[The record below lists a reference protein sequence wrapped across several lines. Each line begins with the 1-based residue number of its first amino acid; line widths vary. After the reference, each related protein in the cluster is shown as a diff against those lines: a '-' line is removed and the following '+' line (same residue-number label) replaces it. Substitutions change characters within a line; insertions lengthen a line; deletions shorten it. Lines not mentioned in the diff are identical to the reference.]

1 MGKNMTLSI
10 PDEIS
15 ERMEE
20 LSEVNWSAVARNAFE
35 EYLDIRKDPE
45 ISGIIERLTKEK
57 NDQYARGF
65 AAASKIAK
73 KLSFEKFIDIFS
85 VCDERIAEHYEI
97 LNPPLSSTDIL
108 KSTTALGFGI
118 STSSQEPID
127 VDEDTQ
133 KSILVDVFEDKKL
146 LTNAGTS
153 KEYERGFYE
162 AMMKFRDAIGE

>member
-1 MGKNMTLSI
+1 MAKNRTLSL
-10 PDEIS
+10 PEELS
-15 ERMEE
+15 ERMEN
-20 LSEVNWSAVARNAFE
+20 LSEVNWSEVARNAFE
-35 EYLDIRKDPE
+35 EYLNIRKDPE
-45 ISGIIERLTKEK
+45 ISGIIERLSKEK
-57 NDQYARGF
+57 NDQYAKGF

-85 VCDERIAEHYEI
+85 VYDERIAEHYEI
-97 LNPPLSSTDIL
+97 LNPPPSSADIL
-108 KSTTALGFGI
+108 TSTTALGLGI
-118 STSSQEPID
+118 PTSSQEPID

-153 KEYERGFYE
+153 KEYEKGFYE